1 MSIFK
6 RFLEHYVQDSELIVI
21 GSEPAEQSADY
32 RRPEVPHGQKVF
44 SMKPTLEEDIDTQ
57 ETQLYEGFTS
67 IRENPASQKKSQNP
81 GPSKPSQRTEQPSR
95 AEEDT
100 SYEENSD
107 IIPPSIKQSSSD
119 KSGGERD
126 MEVDPYEFR
135 NSQSQRDR
143 EGYEEIRSE
152 MHARKQTGKRLKV
165 KLKLIHCFLHISAS
179 TLPRKVMPK
188 D

>member
-1 MSIFK
+1 MTISK
-6 RFLEHYVQDSELIVI
+6 QDSELIII
-21 GSEPAEQSADY
+21 GSQPTEQQADDRTQAKVTY
-32 RRPEVPHGQKVF
+32 GHKVF
-44 SMKPTLEEDIDTQ
+44 SMKPTLEEDVQEQDSE

-81 GPSKPSQRTEQPSR
+81 GSPKTTEKTGQSSR
-95 AEEDT
+95 PEEDT

-107 IIPPSIKQSSSD
+107 VIPPSYKQSSSS
-119 KSGGERD
+119 KSDVEGKE

-165 KLKLIHCFLHISAS
+165 KFNS
-179 TLPRKVMPK
+179 RF
-188 D
+188 